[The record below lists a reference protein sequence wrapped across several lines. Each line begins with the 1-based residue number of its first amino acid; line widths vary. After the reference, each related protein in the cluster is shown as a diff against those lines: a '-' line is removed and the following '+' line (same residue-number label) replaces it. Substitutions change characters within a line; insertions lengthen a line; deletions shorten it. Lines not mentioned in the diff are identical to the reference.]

1 MANPNKGAA
10 SKVPGKKASAKK
22 ASAKKASAKKAS
34 AGKPGARPP
43 ASTKPVWQK
52 LLVKGGTVLLL
63 NAPSGFEKLFAGSPA
78 RVTTRPAGT
87 AETVLLFAS
96 SAAQLDASMPSAIAA
111 LSPSSTF
118 WIAYRKGDK
127 SFHRDI
133 IGSRATTH
141 GYNGVAMIA
150 IDDEMSALR
159 VRPTPST

>member
-1 MANPNKGAA
+1 MATQKKGGAA
-10 SKVPGKKASAKK
+10 KSSARQTSATKA
-22 ASAKKASAKKAS
+22 

-52 LLVKGGTVLLL
+52 LFVKGGTVLLL
-63 NAPSGFEKLFAGSPA
+63 NAPSGLEKLFAGSPA
-78 RVTTRPAGT
+78 RVTTRPAGP

-96 SAAQLDASMPSAIAA
+96 SAAQLDASMPLAIAA

-118 WIAYRKGDK
+118 WIAYRKGDQ
-127 SFHRDI
+127 SFHRDT
-133 IGSRATTH
+133 IGSQVTAH

-159 VRPTPST
+159 VRPIQTT